1 MKRTEPIRSARKLK
15 EFLSYYK
22 KQGEYRNHVLV
33 NLGVYTALRISDIL
47 KLRTNDVYDF
57 KRRKIK
63 DIISIK
69 EQKTGKFK
77 QVALH
82 PKAIEALAVFFHHAA
97 PNSPL
102 IMNGNTFLPISRQ
115 HAYRIIDEAAKA
127 VNVPHRVSCHSLR
140 KTFGYHSWQNG
151 TSPVVLMAIFNHSSY
166 EVTKRY
172 LGVEQDDQNK
182 AYRGLLF

>member
-1 MKRTEPIRSARKLK
+1 MKRTEPIRDARKLR
-15 EFLSYYK
+15 ELLSYYK

-57 KRRKIK
+57 KRK
-63 DIISIK
+63 SIK
-69 EQKTGKFK
+69 ETITIKEKKTGKYK

-82 PKAIEALAVFFHHAA
+82 PEAIEALRTFFHFAL

-102 IMNGNTFLPISRQ
+102 IMNNVTFASISRQ
-115 HAYRIIDEAAKA
+115 HAYRIIDDAAKA
-127 VNVPHRVSCHSLR
+127 VHIPHRVSSHSLR

-151 TSPVVLMAIFNHSSY
+151 TSPVVLMAIYNHSSY

-172 LGVEQDDQNK
+172 LGVEQDDQNR
-182 AYRGLLF
+182 AYRKLIF